1 MPGGQ
6 SERILGEC
14 LACRSVYAAQQWA
27 DGAIKPIGAKNGC
40 RCGSTE
46 FRAIENPTLDGRQE
60 EDPIGE

>member
-1 MPGGQ
+1 MPEGQ

-14 LACRSVYAAQQWA
+14 LACRSVYAAQQWT

-46 FRAIENPTLDGRQE
+46 FRAIEDPAPADLQE
-60 EDPIGE
+60 ENPIDE